1 MALFAQVRKKT
12 LQTRLLGVSCLL
24 IVLPLLVTSILLYRA
39 SCDAVFQAEQAA
51 LRSSIEEGSRLLHN
65 ELSAAYNTVS
75 TVSEHLEI
83 QNIQARGMSRNYPLE
98 DQLSDLQY
106 TEDFFTML
114 GQYPSIYRVRMTVQE
129 GLIYSNSPLFVLREG
144 RLSQKGQQTES
155 LEGQPF
161 VFYRSS
167 VRSQVFGQGDTEVVS
182 CVKPIQSIDN
192 YQETIGFAIADIR
205 LSTFQDILE
214 NTALT
219 ADTACLLLDADGAV
233 IASRGGEE
241 ENWRPIQELLQE
253 ESVPEEIERTIGKS
267 HIYAYRQDST
277 YGWKLLYL
285 RPVAPAV
292 AKNTRSFFLIAA
304 LLLFL
309 SFITLLL
316 GNRLYRSLIFRMKN
330 IVSTMRLVESGRLDI
345 YLPQEQRDEIGEIE
359 ESYNHMITKLRT
371 SLAESKRLADRLNA
385 AEMDALMARI
395 DPHFLYNTLN
405 TLSWTAMDYNAQD
418 ISRML
423 MALAKYYKVCLQN
436 NRPAFTVA
444 EEVLHAQLYVEIHN
458 MRYQKPIRFTWKV
471 PDTLAEKMIPNMMIQ
486 PIIENAVIHGIL
498 EKPEKTGDI
507 VLEVRQEGEYLVI
520 SVRDDGVGVDPQK
533 MEAAM
538 REGCNAGTSY
548 GLHNIYERL
557 QLKYGDAFSF
567 RFESGAGAGTV
578 VVISIPLEV

>member
-1 MALFAQVRKKT
+1 MAFSAKARKKT

-51 LRSSIEEGSRLLHN
+51 LRSSLEEGSRLLHN

-83 QNIQARGMSRNYPLE
+83 QNIQARGMSGNYPLE
-98 DQLSDLQY
+98 EQLSDFQY
-106 TEDFFTML
+106 VEDFFTML
-114 GQYPSIYRVRMTVQE
+114 GQYPSIYRVRMTVPE
-129 GLIYSNSPLFVLREG
+129 GLIYSNSSLFVLPAG
-144 RLSQKGQQTES
+144 SFLQKGSQAES
-155 LEGQPF
+155 LAGQPF
-161 VFYRSS
+161 AFFRST
-167 VRSQVFGQGDTEVVS
+167 VRSQVFGQGDTEVIS

-219 ADTACLLLDADGAV
+219 ADTACLLLDADGNV

-241 ENWRPIQELLQE
+241 KVWESIRKLLQE
-253 ESVPEEIERTIGKS
+253 QGTPEDIDKAIGNS

-285 RPVAPAV
+285 RPTAPIVAE
-292 AKNTRSFFLIAA
+292 NTRSFFLIGA

-330 IVSTMRLVESGRLDI
+330 VVSTMHLVESGRLDI

-371 SLAESKRLADRLNA
+371 SLEESKRLTDQLNA

-405 TLSWTAMDYNAQD
+405 TLSWTAMDYNAHD

-436 NRPAFTVA
+436 NRPEFTVA

-458 MRYQKPIRFTWKV
+458 MRYQKPIHFTWKV
-471 PDTLAEKMIPNMMIQ
+471 PGALAEKMIPNMVIQ

-507 VLEVRQEGEYLVI
+507 VLEVRQEGERLVI
-520 SVRDDGVGVDPQK
+520 SVQDDGVGVDPQK

-538 REGCNAGTSY
+538 REGRGARTSY

-557 QLKYGDAFSF
+557 RLKYGETFSF
-567 RFESGAGAGTV
+567 RFESSPGAGTV
-578 VVISIPLEV
+578 VTVSIPLEA